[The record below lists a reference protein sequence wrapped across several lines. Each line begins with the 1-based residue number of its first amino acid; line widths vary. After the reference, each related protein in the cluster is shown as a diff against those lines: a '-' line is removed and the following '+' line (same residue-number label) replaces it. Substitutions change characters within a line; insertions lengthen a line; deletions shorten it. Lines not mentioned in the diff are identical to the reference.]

1 MNIIIIT
8 WLFLIN
14 VTVNLF
20 EQYEAINDK
29 TLIAGFKGEAGSAF
43 FIEALHQVEGK
54 LEKIEPKVSVRKK
67 IFNIL
72 VEILQNIYH
81 YSVETQQDDC
91 KSPTLIYLY
100 KDEHDYWIYT
110 RNQIRNERVIPLKLL
125 LDKINALDKEQ
136 LKALYREK
144 LMSGIN
150 ADTGRAG
157 LGMID
162 IKRKSGGNILYG
174 FKLLNHFFSHFNFV
188 VKITA

>member
-1 MNIIIIT
+1 M
-8 WLFLIN
+8 
-14 VTVNLF
+14 TVNLF
-20 EQYEAINDK
+20 EQYETVKDK
-29 TLIAGFKGEAGSAF
+29 TLIAGFKGEAGSNF

-54 LEKIEPKVSVRKK
+54 LEKIEPKVRIRKK

-81 YSVETQQDDC
+81 YSVETKQDDC

-100 KDEHDYWIYT
+100 RDEHDYWIYT
-110 RNQIRNERVIPLKLL
+110 RNQIRNEQVIPLKLL
-125 LDKINALDKEQ
+125 LDKINGLDREQ
-136 LKALYREK
+136 LKNLYREK

-150 ADTGRAG
+150 VDSGRAG

-174 FKLLNHFFSHFNFV
+174 FKLVNHLFSHFNFV
-188 VKITA
+188 VRITA